1 MSLNFFFGEVVK
13 VSGSEKDHDYA
24 GDVQIRVEVDQDDKK
39 RLKDEDLRWARNIF
53 PPTYAQ
59 HRGVGI
65 SGGGLIPGSRIFGFY
80 ADNDRQTP
88 YILGSVATAGEYGSL
103 KVGDVS
109 TRARG
114 LPGAGDQKE
123 KSLFGLTGDF
133 FPVDH
138 KTANEL
144 VNPPEP
150 KAAKQPPKVKKKE
163 QAPQGDA
170 ESAPQAKLPSLTGI
184 KPPSSVSDM
193 VNVVKGFN
201 PQNLGGL
208 PSTLG
213 AFQNLRGKLEGT
225 TKDLIGNLPFSQMNI
240 LSSVVNMNPSNLIG
254 SIGSMAGGL
263 SGLTSALG
271 GPQQALSA
279 IQSNFFASIPMNPLQ
294 KMAVNIATGAL
305 KSNIDLS
312 TLSSVMQGVQQGIGT
327 SSELN
332 QIASVLTQSA
342 AFNPAVSQEVQ
353 KLVTVSQVVNQ
364 IEGLMQNIDLA
375 NPSSINSFV
384 QENLGELQGLA
395 TQVGNV
401 LGVGNLASLAS
412 NPLNLINQIQN
423 LAGGGIANALGGSMG
438 GGVGA
443 GSKERM
449 PTDPAKPEYPHNQV
463 QKTTGGHTI
472 KVDNTPDK
480 EQLFVSHK
488 ANSFFRVDPDGSIV
502 VHGAKNLHEQV
513 KGTRTLTVEGFSDI
527 TVKGSKIVI
536 RGGSLIEIMGNCDL
550 NVIGDMNVVVSENFK
565 LTAKNISMV
574 ADDQL
579 YTNTKTTK
587 NDVFEKHIINSQ
599 EIEANASFSIT
610 EKSVGVINLE
620 AGTNVDVSSKGT
632 TSIDSGSRIDLTA
645 KNDIIT
651 VGKTTKIQGGGA
663 GAPPTTFN

>member
-103 KVGDVS
+103 KLGDVS

-114 LPGAGDQKE
+114 LPGAGDKKE
-123 KSLFGLTGDF
+123 KGLFGLTGDF

-144 VNPPEP
+144 VNPPDP

-193 VNVVKGFN
+193 VNVVKEFN

-225 TKDLIGNLPFSQMNI
+225 VKDLIGAVPFSQMNI
-240 LSSVVNMNPSNLIG
+240 LSSVINMNPSNLVG
-254 SIGSMAGGL
+254 SIGSMVGGL

-271 GPQQALSA
+271 GAQQALSMV
-279 IQSNFFASIPMNPLQ
+279 QNNFFASIPMNPLQ
-294 KMAVNIATGAL
+294 KMAINIATGAL
-305 KSNIDLS
+305 KGNVDLN
-312 TLSSVMQGVQQGIGT
+312 TLSSVLQGAQQGFGT
-327 SSELN
+327 SGELN
-332 QIASVLTQSA
+332 QIASVLSQSA
-342 AFNPAVSQEVQ
+342 SLNPSVSNEIQ
-353 KLVTVSQVVNQ
+353 KLISVSQVVNQ
-364 IEGLMQNIDLA
+364 IEGLMQNVDLSNTMNID
-375 NPSSINSFV
+375 SFV
-384 QENLGELQGLA
+384 QSNINQLQGLA
-395 TQVGNV
+395 TQVGTV
-401 LGVGNLASLAS
+401 LGVGNNLASLAS
-412 NPLNLINQIQN
+412 NPLNLVNQIKN
-423 LAGGGIANALGGSMG
+423 LAGGGMANALGGAMG
-438 GGVGA
+438 GGGVDA
-443 GSKERM
+443 GSKQRV
-449 PTDPAKPEYPHNQV
+449 PPDPAAPEYPHNQV
-463 QKTTGGHTI
+463 TKTTGGHTI

-550 NVIGDMNVVVSENFK
+550 NVVGDMNVVVSENFK
-565 LTAKNISMV
+565 LTAKNITMV
-574 ADDQL
+574 ADEQL
-579 YTNTKTTK
+579 YTNTKNTK
-587 NDVFEKHIINSQ
+587 NDVFEKHEINALD
-599 EIEANASFSIT
+599 IEENARFSIM
-610 EKSVGVINLE
+610 EKSTGVIELE
-620 AGTNVDVSSKGT
+620 AGATITASSDANVDLRAKG
-632 TSIDSGSRIDLTA
+632 DV
-645 KNDIIT
+645 IT
-651 VGKTTKIQGGGA
+651 KGATTKIQRGGPV
-663 GAPPTTFN
+663 APPTTFK

>member
-59 HRGVGI
+59 HRGVGV

-103 KVGDVS
+103 KVGTPE

-144 VNPPEP
+144 VNPPDP

-163 QAPQGDA
+163 QSPQGDA
-170 ESAPQAKLPSLTGI
+170 ENAPQAKLPSLTGL
-184 KPPSSVSDM
+184 KPPFSVPDM
-193 VNVVKGFN
+193 VNVVQGFN

-225 TKDLIGNLPFSQMNI
+225 VKDLIGGSPFAQMNI
-240 LSSVVNMNPSNLIG
+240 LSSVINMNPSNLIG
-254 SIGSMAGGL
+254 GIGNMMQGLNGL
-263 SGLTSALG
+263 SQALG
-271 GPQQALSA
+271 GAQQALSML
-279 IQSNFFASIPMNPLQ
+279 QGNFFASVPMNPLQ
-294 KMAVNIATGAL
+294 SMAMKIATGAL
-305 KSNIDLS
+305 KGNFDLNTLS
-312 TLSSVMQGVQQGIGT
+312 TVMINIQNGGT
-327 SSELN
+327 FTNADLN
-332 QIASVLTQSA
+332 AVASILTQSA
-342 AFNPAVSQEVQ
+342 ALNPSVIPEVQ
-353 KLVTVSQVVNQ
+353 KLMVVSQTVSQ
-364 IEGLMQNIDLA
+364 IEKLVQNIDIA
-375 NPSSINSFV
+375 NPTELNNFV
-384 QENLGELQGLA
+384 QSNIGQLQGLA
-395 TQVGNV
+395 SQVGTV
-401 LGVGNLASLAS
+401 LGVGNTLASLAQ
-412 NPLNLINQIQN
+412 NPLGLINKIQS
-423 LAGGGIANALGGSMG
+423 LAGGNVSGLLGGLGGGGG
-438 GGVGA
+438 GGVDA

-502 VHGAKNLHEQV
+502 VHGSKNLHEQV
-513 KGTRTLTVEGFSDI
+513 KGTRTLTVDGFSDI

-550 NVIGDMNVVVSENFK
+550 NVVGDMNVIVSENFK
-565 LTAKNISMV
+565 LTAKNITMV

-579 YTNTKTTK
+579 YTNSKTTK
-587 NDVFEKHIINSQ
+587 HDVFEKIQTNAAD
-599 EIEANASFSIT
+599 IESNAQYTIA
-610 EKSVGVINLE
+610 EKSNGTIDMESVGSTRV
-620 AGTNVDVSSKGT
+620 
-632 TSIDSGSRIDLTA
+632 DSGSRIDLTA
-645 KNDIIT
+645 KGDIIT
-651 VGKTTKIQGGGA
+651 VGKSTKVQGGGSA
-663 GAPPTTFN
+663 APPTTFK

>member
-88 YILGSVATAGEYGSL
+88 YILGSVATAGQYGSL
-103 KVGDVS
+103 NLGDAS

-114 LPGAGDQKE
+114 LPGAGDKKE
-123 KSLFGLTGDF
+123 KGLFGLAGDF

-150 KAAKQPPKVKKKE
+150 KAAKEPPKVKKKD
-163 QAPQGDA
+163 QSPQGDA

-213 AFQNLRGKLEGT
+213 AFENLRGKLRGT
-225 TKDLIGNLPFSQMNI
+225 VEDLIGSVPFSQMSI
-240 LSSVVNMNPSNLIG
+240 LSSVINMNPSNLIG
-254 SIGSMAGGL
+254 SIGSMVGGL

-271 GPQQALSA
+271 GPQQALSM
-279 IQSNFFASIPMNPLQ
+279 IQNNFFASIPMNPLQ
-294 KMAVNIATGAL
+294 KMAMNMATGAL
-305 KSNIDLS
+305 KSNVDLN
-312 TLSSVMQGVQQGIGT
+312 TLSSALQGAQQGLGT

-332 QIASVLTQSA
+332 QIASVLSQSA
-342 AFNPAVSQEVQ
+342 SLNSSVSNEVQ
-353 KLVTVSQVVNQ
+353 KLISVSQVVNQ
-364 IEGLMQNIDLA
+364 IEGLMQNVDLS
-375 NPSSINSFV
+375 NSLNVNSFV
-384 QENLGELQGLA
+384 QSNIDQLQGLA

-401 LGVGNLASLAS
+401 LGVGNNLASLAS
-412 NPLNLINQIQN
+412 NPLNLVNQIKN
-423 LAGGGIANALGGSMG
+423 LAGGGIANALGGAMS
-438 GGVGA
+438 GGVDA
-443 GSKERM
+443 GSKQRM
-449 PTDPAKPEYPHNQV
+449 PSDPASPEYPHNQV

-472 KVDNTPDK
+472 KVDNTPSK

-550 NVIGDMNVVVSENFK
+550 NVVGDMNVVVSENFK
-565 LTAKNISMV
+565 LTAKNITMV
-574 ADDQL
+574 AKEDL
-579 YTNTKTTK
+579 YTDSNYTLHDVKTEHVTVA
-587 NDVFEKHIINSQ
+587 DVVREEAKQLINSKS
-599 EIEANASFSIT
+599 EGTNLIE
-610 EKSVGVINLE
+610 GQVINQSADTISLTGVTFLGQDRVGE
-620 AGTNVDVSSKGT
+620 KAGPRVATMGGPARKT
-632 TSIDSGSRIDLTA
+632 FA
-645 KNDIIT
+645 KL
-651 VGKTTKIQGGGA
+651 
-663 GAPPTTFN
+663 